1 MLQSTYVD
9 SNLKRVPLRAGMT
22 TRWMDAIAS
31 SVAKSEAK
39 IVPNAGHFA
48 MIEGA
53 QIVNA
58 EIGKFAARLA

>member
-1 MLQSTYVD
+1 
-9 SNLKRVPLRAGMT
+9 MT
-22 TRWMDAIAS
+22 TPWMDAIAS

-53 QIVNA
+53 QFVNE

>member
-1 MLQSTYVD
+1 
-9 SNLKRVPLRAGMT
+9 MT
-22 TRWMDAIAS
+22 TPWMDAIAS

-39 IVPNAGHFA
+39 IVPDAGHFA